1 MSFDIEV
8 SQLTDTNKNND
19 NTLSYSQG
27 SVVVNSQLIFNNVS
41 SVPETSV
48 VVDTLVQAAS
58 NGSISIPVNT
68 SSVVATSKS

>member
-1 MSFDIEV
+1 MSCDIEA
-8 SQLTDTNKNND
+8 SQLTDTSKYSNN
-19 NTLSYSQG
+19 TSSYSQG
-27 SVVVNSQLIFNNVS
+27 SVVVNSQLIFNNAS

-48 VVDTLVQAAS
+48 VVDTLVEAAT

>member
-8 SQLTDTNKNND
+8 SQLTYTNKYND

-41 SVPETSV
+41 SVPETRAV
-48 VVDTLVQAAS
+48 VNTLVEAVS